1 MGGGGGG
8 GRRGRE
14 VEEEGGITGE
24 VRRSKEE
31 RQGGRN
37 KAKEKVKEQKVEVD
51 EVIMLQTCAVQQ
63 DPAPLPGV
71 LGSRAPS
78 GGVSR
83 GSQSRPRS
91 APTRRSGARKSS
103 H

>member
-1 MGGGGGG
+1 M
-8 GRRGRE
+8 
-14 VEEEGGITGE
+14 EEEGGITGE

-71 LGSRAPS
+71 LGSQAPS

-83 GSQSRPRS
+83 GSQSRPQS
-91 APTRRSGARKSS
+91 APTRWSGARESS